1 MAATDNIGGRKV
13 MSIPRLVLESGD
25 LKSKYNLMEK
35 ENIVI
40 FNIAACDLL
49 GVLKQKLWVC
59 KYFLDSYCYSIT
71 HTERYIMLI
80 SDMSY
85 FV

>member
-13 MSIPRLVLESGD
+13 MSIPRLILESGD

-49 GVLKQKLWVC
+49 GVLKQSFGCVNI
-59 KYFLDSYCYSIT
+59 F
-71 HTERYIMLI
+71 
-80 SDMSY
+80 
-85 FV
+85 